1 MPVLIPGDLSD
12 SSDTLSHP
20 YLFKKIPNSFVP
32 HLFSFE
38 HVLWDPACLSCTDSP
53 FYTAVMDLGV
63 VRAMGA
69 GSQRV
74 GGNQRRIYLCVL
86 FGAGRSLDRSAVL
99 SV

>member
-38 HVLWDPACLSCTDSP
+38 HVHWDPASPIMHRLSILHSSDGSGSRVRDGCRVATSGRKP
-53 FYTAVMDLGV
+53 EEDLP
-63 VRAMGA
+63 
-69 GSQRV
+69 
-74 GGNQRRIYLCVL
+74 LCFVWCRQQL
-86 FGAGRSLDRSAVL
+86 RW
-99 SV
+99 